1 MDHHTFWEM
10 IFTTAVA
17 SIAGGMTDTTSIFL
31 LFRPYERKGLGPFK
45 IQGALPKNKSRLAKS
60 IGKTVG
66 ERLLT
71 SEDLHARLN
80 APAVRDTFADAIGRM
95 FDTIVQEDRG
105 SLRSHFSPTVGA
117 AFDRALATVAPR
129 VAERLAEHLRSGEG
143 VEQISA
149 WLERLRTEV
158 SDRPISEVL
167 TVERH
172 AKIRRKVDELVGEFV
187 DGEELERTLRRF
199 VSTQAHGLTADER
212 PLMNRLPAGFIG
224 AIEHAITDYIPV
236 ALDRLGALLSDP
248 DARVRIEAALRD
260 AFDSSVRDL
269 MLHERLLAKLM
280 VTDRT
285 IERLV
290 DGFERE
296 GFDRFAAAFE
306 GPEMRSQLA
315 HAVREAV
322 INFLLVPTSERI
334 ARMGEDRRDAVAA
347 SLGDWLVSVAREPGT
362 RRVINAAADRAM
374 EALERRTWG
383 EVLGGVRAEKVA
395 AFAARALSGEQGR
408 RMAEAL
414 VRGMVDRLLEQPIG
428 RPAEWIGPEMTATLR
443 QGVIDEAWRWVQAQI
458 PRLVQQIRV
467 QEIIEQKV
475 NDLPIER
482 VERLIRDVSQ
492 KELDLIVKIGYV
504 LGGVFGFGA
513 FWLGKLVGL

>member
-1 MDHHTFWEM
+1 MDQHTFFEM
-10 IFTTAVA
+10 LFTTAVA

-31 LFRPYERKGLGPFK
+31 LFRPYEPRGIGPFK
-45 IQGALPKNKSRLAKS
+45 IQGALPKNKTRLAHS

-80 APAVRDTFADAIGRM
+80 APAVRETFADAIGQM
-95 FDTIVQEDRG
+95 FDTLVDQDRG
-105 SLRSHFSPTVGA
+105 SLRSHFSPTVSA
-117 AFDRALATVAPR
+117 AFDRALTSVAPR
-129 VAERLAEHLRSGEG
+129 VAGRLAEHLRSAEG
-143 VEQISA
+143 VAQMA
-149 WLERLRTEV
+149 GWLEHVRDEV
-158 SDRPISEVL
+158 KDQPVAELL
-167 TVERH
+167 TPERH
-172 AKIRRKVDELVGEFV
+172 ALIRTKLGELATQFV
-187 DGEELERTLRRF
+187 EGEELERTLRRF
-199 VSTQAHGLTADER
+199 VATQSDELAHDDR

-224 AIEHAITDYIPV
+224 AIEQAITDYIPI

-248 DARVRIEAALRD
+248 EARTRIEAALRD

-296 GFDRFAAAFE
+296 GFDRFAQAFE
-306 GPEMRSQLA
+306 GPEMRDQLA
-315 HAVREAV
+315 RAVREAV
-322 INFLLVPTSERI
+322 INFLLVPASERLD
-334 ARMGEDRRDAVAA
+334 RLGDERRDAVAE
-347 SLGDWLVSVAREPGT
+347 SLGDWLVTIAREPGT
-362 RRVINAAADRAM
+362 RRVVDAAASRAL

-383 EVLGGVRAEKVA
+383 EVLGSVRAEKVA
-395 AFAARALSGEQGR
+395 TFAAGALAGEQGQR
-408 RMAEAL
+408 VVETL
-414 VRGMVDRLLEQPIG
+414 VRGLVERLLDQPIG
-428 RPAEWIGPEMTATLR
+428 RPADWLGPEMRATLR
-443 QGVIDEAWRWVQAQI
+443 EGMIEEAWKWVQAQI

-482 VERLIRDVSQ
+482 VEHLIRDVSQ

-504 LGGVFGFGA
+504 LGGIFGFGA

>member
-1 MDHHTFWEM
+1 MDQHTFFEM
-10 IFTTAVA
+10 LFTTAVA

-31 LFRPYERKGLGPFK
+31 LFRPYERRGIGPFK
-45 IQGALPKNKSRLAKS
+45 IQGALPKNKARLATS

-95 FDTIVQEDRG
+95 FDTIVDQDRG
-105 SLRSHFSPTVGA
+105 SLRSHFSPAVGA
-117 AFDRALATVAPR
+117 AFDRALASVAPR
-129 VAERLAEHLRSGEG
+129 VAERLAEYLRSPEG
-143 VEQISA
+143 VAQMAA
-149 WLERLRTEV
+149 WLERVRGEV
-158 SDRPISEVL
+158 EDRPVAELL
-167 TVERH
+167 TPERH
-172 AKIRRKVDELVGEFV
+172 DRIRAKVGELVAQFV
-187 DGEELERTLRRF
+187 EGEELERTLRRF
-199 VSTQAHGLTADER
+199 VATQSDQLARDDR
-212 PLMNRLPAGFIG
+212 PLLSRLPGGFIG
-224 AIEHAITDYIPV
+224 AIEQAITDYIPV

-248 DARVRIEAALRD
+248 EARSRIEAALRD

-306 GPEMRSQLA
+306 GPLMRDQLA
-315 HAVREAV
+315 RAVREAV
-322 INFLLVPTSERI
+322 LNFLLVPTSERL
-334 ARMGEDRRDAVAA
+334 ARLGDERRAAVAE
-347 SLGDWLVSVAREPGT
+347 SLGDWLVTIAREPGT
-362 RRVINAAADRAM
+362 RHVVDAAASRAL

-383 EVLGGVRAEKVA
+383 EVLSGVRAEKVA
-395 AFAARALSGEQGR
+395 AFAATTLAGEQGQR
-408 RMAEAL
+408 VVEML
-414 VRGMVDRLLEQPIG
+414 VRGLVDRLLDQPIG
-428 RPAEWIGPEMTATLR
+428 RPAEWIGPQMTASLR
-443 QGVIDEAWRWVQAQI
+443 EGLVEEAWKWVQAQI

-504 LGGVFGFGA
+504 LGGIFGFGA
-513 FWLGKLVGL
+513 FWLGKAVGL